1 MILDTTT
8 MFSDDQAI
16 TASAASTNLL
26 DLGASGTPVGAA
38 AAISRDLGNSVVP
51 ILIQVTTAFANNTSL
66 KVGIQTDDNTG
77 FSSAAT
83 VLESEA
89 IAVATLVAGYKFV
102 MQYVPMTVNERYVRL
117 YYTIAGSNANAG
129 NITAGLIMGNQTNV

>member
-1 MILDTTT
+1 MILDTQT

>member
-1 MILDTTT
+1 MILDTQT

-77 FSSAAT
+77 ISSAAT